1 MLWGIELLRFFSFN
15 LMFYVSVLLSRRSM
29 TQVQRQRTCGCRDQ
43 QSPSTTLTPSPKSRP
58 SARAMEGQIN
68 LGMELGS
75 LILTLP
81 LVGHW
86 LLVHYQVK
94 YEDLNLCCT
103 CIIACPV
110 WWGFV
115 LFFLFYS
122 VIHHKLWL
130 FAIFLICT
138 SWLYFV
144 HSNWYRIVIWYKQ
157 NRP

>member
-1 MLWGIELLRFFSFN
+1 MLWGIKLLRFFNFY

-29 TQVQRQRTCGCRDQ
+29 TPVQRRRTCGCRDQ

-75 LILTLP
+75 VILTLP

-110 WWGFV
+110 WSGFV
-115 LFFLFYS
+115 LFFYFTLLYTINSDCLLSSLYALHDYILF
-122 VIHHKLWL
+122 IP
-130 FAIFLICT
+130 IDT
-138 SWLYFV
+138 E
-144 HSNWYRIVIWYKQ
+144 
-157 NRP
+157 